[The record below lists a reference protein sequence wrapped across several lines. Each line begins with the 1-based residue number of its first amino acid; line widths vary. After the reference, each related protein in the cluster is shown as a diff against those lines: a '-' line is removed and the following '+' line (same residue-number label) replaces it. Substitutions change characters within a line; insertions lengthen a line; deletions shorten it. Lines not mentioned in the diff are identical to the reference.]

1 MRFLIFFILFSLQT
15 HALTFKSDG
24 TVVDNDGNL
33 IDQTNQDQSNQNSTG
48 SYNLNFKTNFH
59 IGEAYVNNLGDMNG
73 DNTDDFLL
81 SLMVDPSAYGAQFY
95 DIDKEMAGQLPR
107 VPSYLVYSND
117 DGKYSYEALPE
128 ETWSKRMWAVEGFK
142 IDDRSF
148 ILLGRNGEVGKP
160 EENPGEK
167 IAVVEV
173 DFENTKPEF
182 INIFFEEYNT
192 VTAAVE
198 KFENKD
204 GEVLLAISNYSII
217 QKRPHTKYGV
227 YDSIIYKFDPDAG
240 LSYSDLT
247 PYTKDKIA
255 HNGYRVLDLDSDS
268 KLDFLGGTEV
278 WKSHDKDAKP
288 ISLDIGSYIV
298 LDWFNNN
305 EFKSIKLKPKFDLDH
320 AGFDVNI
327 ANVNNDNYVLETSG
341 KFLGHWA
348 DNPFQDAALS
358 IYKFIQPKKSFSS
371 VDIYQFFDL
380 GLARATQSK
389 TFTYDFDKDGED
401 EIFINNYM
409 KNRKYF
415 DFLGDEWVETPLKY
429 SLISNSR
436 NQMITS
442 VLLENND
449 ENCAILAST
458 YLYQK
463 TKTVKLHISD
473 CL

>member
-33 IDQTNQDQSNQNSTG
+33 IDQTNRNQSNQNPRG

-81 SLMVDPSAYGAQFY
+81 SLMVDPSSYGAQFY
-95 DIDKEMAGQLPR
+95 DIDKETAGQLPR
-107 VPSYLVYSND
+107 IPSYLVYSND
-117 DGKYSYEALPE
+117 EGKYSYEVLPE
-128 ETWSKRMWAVEGFK
+128 ETWSKRMWAVEGFR
-142 IDDRSF
+142 INERSF

-204 GEVLLAISNYSII
+204 GEVLLAISNYNPI

-227 YDSIIYKFDPDAG
+227 YDSIIYKFNPDAG
-240 LSYSDLT
+240 LSYSGLT
-247 PYTKDKIA
+247 PYTKDGNA
-255 HNGYRVLDLDSDS
+255 HNGYRVLDLDGDS
-268 KLDFLGGTEV
+268 KLDFLGGAEI
-278 WKSHDKDAKP
+278 WKSHNKEAKP
-288 ISLDIGSYIV
+288 MSLDAGSYV
-298 LDWFNNN
+298 LTNWLDD
-305 EFKSIKLKPKFDLDH
+305 IKFSKITLKPYFDLDH
-320 AGFDVNI
+320 AGSDVNI
-327 ANVNNDNYVLETSG
+327 IKINNKIYLLETSSR
-341 KFLGHWA
+341 FLGHWSK
-348 DNPFQDAALS
+348 DVFKDSALS
-358 IYKFIQPKKSFSS
+358 IYEFDNPKSFSTL
-371 VDIYQFFDL
+371 DIFQSFDL
-380 GLARATQSK
+380 GLVRATQSK
-389 TFTYDFDKDGED
+389 TFTYDFDKDGKD

-409 KNRKYF
+409 KNRNYF
-415 DFLGDEWVETPLKY
+415 NLSDNKWEEVPLEY

>member
-1 MRFLIFFILFSLQT
+1 MRVLIFFILFSLQT

-48 SYNLNFKTNFH
+48 SYNLNFKTNFN

-95 DIDKEMAGQLPR
+95 DIDKETAEQLPR

-167 IAVVEV
+167 IAVIEV
-173 DFENTKPEF
+173 NFNKTVPNF
-182 INIFFEEYNT
+182 VNIFFEEKNT
-192 VTAAVE
+192 VTAALDT
-198 KFENKD
+198 FNSDD
-204 GEVLLAISNYSII
+204 GSTYLAISNYNMFS
-217 QKRPHTKYGV
+217 TKPYNV
-227 YDSIIYKFDPDAG
+227 YNSVIYKFDPNDG
-240 LSYSDLT
+240 FSYSNLV
-247 PYTKDKIA
+247 PYAKDKNA
-255 HNGYRVLDLDSDS
+255 HNGVRILDFDNNGQ
-268 KLDFLGGTEV
+268 LDFLAAAEI
-278 WKSHDKDAKP
+278 WKTIDLEAKP
-288 ISLDIGSYIV
+288 MSQFPGSYAV
-298 LDWFNNN
+298 LNWLDKKENLIIRLEPRF
-305 EFKSIKLKPKFDLDH
+305 EFDH
-320 AGFDVNI
+320 AGSDLNVLNI
-327 ANVNNDNYVLETSG
+327 TDQKYLIETSSQ
-341 KFLGHWA
+341 FLGHLSK
-348 DNPFQDAALS
+348 DVFKNSALS
-358 IYKFIQPKKSFSS
+358 IYKMNQVENYGTLNISQT
-371 VDIYQFFDL
+371 FDL
-380 GLARATQSK
+380 GLIRATQSK
-389 TFTYDFDKDGED
+389 TFLYDYDKDGKE
-401 EIFINNYM
+401 EIFINNFM
-409 KNRKYF
+409 KKRNYF
-415 DFLGDEWVETPLKY
+415 DLIDNKWEEVPLEY

-442 VLLENND
+442 VLLENKD
-449 ENCAILAST
+449 ENCAVLAST